1 MLINCVIIIIITCI
15 LMLPTASG
23 LVLYQCLTRYT
34 ASNSSEISLNKD
46 DMVKVRD
53 KKDHGMPEYR
63 VTGMLE
69 TTCVCVL

>member
-1 MLINCVIIIIITCI
+1 M
-15 LMLPTASG
+15 
-23 LVLYQCLTRYT
+23 LYQCLTRYT

-46 DMVKVRD
+46 DIVKVRD

-63 VTGMLE
+63 ETGMLE